1 MKSANILK
9 FDSGK
14 VIMYPL
20 RFIKDSGSY
29 ATSPFIVKHDL
40 SYQEMAENLMKT
52 LESSSIGLNPPRDTE
67 SLFHKDNMKA
77 MGIKNMKMFHDGSLN
92 VGIFTKDENYNITP
106 TINKGSRKGFH
117 YTKDRIVI
125 PLSSSIEELAEA
137 LKEAFE
143 KSS

>member
-20 RFIKDSGSY
+20 RFIKDGGSY
-29 ATSPFIVKHDL
+29 ATPPFIVKQDL
-40 SYQEMAENLMKT
+40 SYQEMAKNLIET
-52 LESSSIGLNPPRDTE
+52 LELSSVGLNPPRDTE
-67 SLFHKDNMKA
+67 SLFHKDNMKV
-77 MGIKNMKMFHDGSLN
+77 MGIKNMKMFHDHSLN
-92 VGIFTKDENYNITP
+92 VGVFTKDKNYNITP

-125 PLSSSIEELAEA
+125 PLISSIEEIAEA
-137 LKEAFE
+137 LKQAFE